1 MNENLKSA
9 MWVAVAT
16 CVGVLLAK
24 IISNTGVIEKIVPK
38 NRFEALEVDD
48 DDEPVLY
55 V

>member
-1 MNENLKSA
+1 MKENLEQA
-9 MWVAVAT
+9 MWIAVAT

-24 IISNTGVIEKIVPK
+24 VISNTGVIEKIVPK
-38 NRFEALEVDD
+38 KNEALD

>member
-1 MNENLKSA
+1 MNENLKQA
-9 MWVAVAT
+9 MWIAVAT

-24 IISNTGVIEKIVPK
+24 IISNTGVIEKIVPNK
-38 NRFEALEVDD
+38 FEALD

>member
-1 MNENLKSA
+1 MKENLEQA
-9 MWVAVAT
+9 MWIAVAT

-24 IISNTGVIEKIVPK
+24 VISNTGVIEKIVPK
-38 NRFEALEVDD
+38 KDQFEALD